1 MKSHINSSTKIY
13 KKQADAGFVMKYR
26 YFDLRFVVGIF
37 IILVLLFYFYGPVSE
52 HLYALDVFYLFLGL
66 TVLLGIIVI
75 KQVKWRLLV
84 GKSVAG
90 GWL

>member
-1 MKSHINSSTKIY
+1 
-13 KKQADAGFVMKYR
+13 MKYR